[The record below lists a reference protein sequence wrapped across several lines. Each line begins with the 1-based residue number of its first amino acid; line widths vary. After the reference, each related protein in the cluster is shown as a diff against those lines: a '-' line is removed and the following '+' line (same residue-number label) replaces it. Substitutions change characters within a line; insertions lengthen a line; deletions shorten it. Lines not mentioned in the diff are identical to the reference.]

1 MKMSILARDVFGA
14 LTLGALVALYL
25 VDSAIGWVA
34 MVAFAVFVISRSQ
47 RASDAAKAVASNG
60 TFC

>member
-1 MKMSILARDVFGA
+1 MKMSILARDVLGA
-14 LTLGALVALYL
+14 LTLGALVGLYL
-25 VDSAIGWVA
+25 LDAAIGWVA

-47 RASDAAKAVASNG
+47 RASAAANTVAHN